1 VILGFTLLALALMM
15 LSVPLFFVFGVGSA
29 AIAVWALNLPSH
41 TLLQIS
47 FDAVSKQVLV
57 ALPIFVF
64 AGNIMYHGGSARR
77 LVDLGVSWVG
87 HLPGGLGIAMILSI
101 AVFSAISGSIL
112 ASIVAIGGVLMK
124 PMVDAGYP
132 KPFVIALAAT
142 AALMDAL
149 IPPSNTAIIYSALTQ
164 VPVSKAFA
172 AGVFPGLLLGLLLLV
187 YVMWTCRHM
196 KRPAP
201 QPWRARARA
210 FVLAMPSLLLPV
222 LILGGL
228 YGGFLTPA
236 ESASLASVYALMLG
250 VVVYREL
257 TWEGFWKATRSTAE
271 TTAVIFAI
279 IAMAVYFSTI
289 MIYTK
294 APQAI
299 VQFFVQYNVGPLTFL
314 MLAGIAIVLLGTAIE
329 AVPVFYITMPIL
341 YPVCLALKIDPLH
354 FYVFIT
360 GLIGLGLISP
370 PVCVGIYTAASII
383 KTPPQQAFSALPA
396 FFMIGILYA
405 VIVMFFPGL
414 ATWLPKYW

>member
-1 VILGFTLLALALMM
+1 MNEKVP
-15 LSVPLFFVFGVGSA
+15 SVSIVFD
-29 AIAVWALNLPSH
+29 LNLPAH

-77 LVDLGVSWVG
+77 LVDLGVASVG

-101 AVFSAISGSIL
+101 AIFSAISGSIL

-149 IPPSNTAIIYSALTQ
+149 IPPSNTAIIYSAITH
-164 VPVSKAFA
+164 VPVSKTFA
-172 AGVFPGLLLGLLLLV
+172 AGVFPGLLLGALLLA

-196 KRPAP
+196 KRPPP
-201 QPWRARARA
+201 QPWSQRLRA
-210 FVLAMPSLLLPV
+210 FVLAMPSLVLPV

-236 ESASLASVYALMLG
+236 ESASLASVYALGLG
-250 VVVYREL
+250 VFVYREL
-257 TWEGFWKATRSTAE
+257 TWAGLWRATRGTAE

-279 IAMAVYFSTI
+279 SCRSPASLMYRSFRNASR
-289 MIYTK
+289 YTSPSVK
-294 APQAI
+294 P
-299 VQFFVQYNVGPLTFL
+299 
-314 MLAGIAIVLLGTAIE
+314 TASR
-329 AVPVFYITMPIL
+329 YGRL
-341 YPVCLALKIDPLH
+341 
-354 FYVFIT
+354 
-360 GLIGLGLISP
+360 
-370 PVCVGIYTAASII
+370 
-383 KTPPQQAFSALPA
+383 
-396 FFMIGILYA
+396 
-405 VIVMFFPGL
+405 
-414 ATWLPKYW
+414 